1 MDTQT
6 DNNIGWKKQWHKLVV
21 LLAAI
26 LHGINFL
33 MGMRELKDLPNIGRV
48 LGETALKAYEM
59 QLRSQCSLRLLG
71 AVIFFGIFFIGT
83 YVTSKS
89 SLRRAE
95 KIFLIV
101 LFVIWIGIGFWFELL
116 NYDQGRLLFGFFL
129 VLIGVSAFYTL
140 IKKKEE

>member
-1 MDTQT
+1 MNTQE
-6 DNNIGWKKQWHKLVV
+6 DNNIGWKKQWHQLVV

-26 LHGINFL
+26 LNGINFL
-33 MGMRELKDLPNIGRV
+33 MGMREMKDLPNIRGA
-48 LGETALKAYEM
+48 LGETAWKAYDM

-83 YVTSKS
+83 YAKSKTT
-89 SLRRAE
+89 LRRVE
-95 KIFLIV
+95 KIFLIA
-101 LFVIWIGIGFWFELL
+101 LFVIWSGIGFWFELL